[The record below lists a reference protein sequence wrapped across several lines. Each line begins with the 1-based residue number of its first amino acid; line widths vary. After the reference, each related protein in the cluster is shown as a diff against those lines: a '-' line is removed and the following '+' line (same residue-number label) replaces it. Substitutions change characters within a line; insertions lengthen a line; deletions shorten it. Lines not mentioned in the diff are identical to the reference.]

1 VYFSK
6 RLPVPQNLR
15 STPTTITSINIYP
28 SVPPFIYPLFSLHLS
43 FVSLLFLFFFLLLNI
58 LHHRHERLPLG
69 LEVFK
74 RDLPHFIPHSR
85 LALLNLQH
93 HILEVDENKPIHRTD
108 RRRGNALE
116 ILAPVMLQDKKLAS
130 SDEKL
135 TSVNCT
141 LQLSALDGRKHGGA
155 LCPVEEAVPIIE
167 ALDVDFQIG
176 VAHLGVVLL
185 EFGARFGLVIDP
197 LGMALTALDK
207 SKETTSALIDCLAVG
222 ICIVQ
227 SLGFFQLAAMGAIRC
242 CLMQGEAGT

>member
-1 VYFSK
+1 
-6 RLPVPQNLR
+6 
-15 STPTTITSINIYP
+15 
-28 SVPPFIYPLFSLHLS
+28 
-43 FVSLLFLFFFLLLNI
+43 VS
-58 LHHRHERLPLG
+58 
-69 LEVFK
+69 
-74 RDLPHFIPHSR
+74 
-85 LALLNLQH
+85 
-93 HILEVDENKPIHRTD
+93 
-108 RRRGNALE
+108 
-116 ILAPVMLQDKKLAS
+116 
-130 SDEKL
+130 
-135 TSVNCT
+135 C
-141 LQLSALDGRKHGGA
+141 GGGG
-155 LCPVEEAVPIIE
+155 PIIE